1 MNSNLRFILK
11 ITGIHILTYIF
22 CGIIFSTLFNYDSLF
37 AMNGVGEFMKEV
49 GGTSTLIGPLVQ
61 VIRGIL
67 FGIVLLLIKDTFM
80 ERKYGWLKLWIILS
94 IVGIINTPAPAPF
107 SIEGIV
113 YTKLPLEFHLKG
125 APEILVQTLLFSY
138 LSAKPSSKKKK
149 VKFIEYNKNEFIAST
164 VGMVLFSLSGIVL
177 ALIRGV
183 DIAHSVSDIGA
194 FGVMFVAVISIFFIS
209 KYYPKIEN
217 KFKDVLVAVS
227 LYFVLAVLP
236 YIYNLITNSPF
247 NTYLTLLINIIPA
260 MILFFI
266 IKFNYKNA
274 KQFDGQI

>member
-11 ITGIHILTYIF
+11 TTGLHILTYII
-22 CGIIFSTLFNYDSLF
+22 CGIVFSTIFSYHSLF
-37 AMNGVGEFMKEV
+37 SMDGVGEFMKEV

-67 FGIVLLLIKDTFM
+67 FGIALLLIKDTFM
-80 ERKYGWLKLWIILS
+80 ATKYGWLKLWILLS
-94 IVGIINTPAPAPF
+94 VIGIINTPAPAPF

-138 LSAKPSSKKKK
+138 LLAKPASKKKK
-149 VKFIEYNKNEFIAST
+149 IKFIENNKNEFIASM

-177 ALIRGV
+177 ALIGGI
-183 DIAHSVSDIGA
+183 DIASSVGDMGA
-194 FGVMFVAVISIFFIS
+194 FGVMFIAVVSIFFIS
-209 KYYPKIEN
+209 KYYPKTQS
-217 KFKDVLVAVS
+217 KLKDILVAIS

-247 NTYLTLLINIIPA
+247 NTPMTLLINIVPTI
-260 MILFFI
+260 IIFLI
-266 IKFNYKNA
+266 IKFNYKNN
-274 KQFDGQI
+274 KIPTT

>member
-1 MNSNLRFILK
+1 MSNNLK
-11 ITGIHILTYIF
+11 FLLKTVVVHILTYIL
-22 CGIIFSTLFNYDSLF
+22 CGIVFSTIFNYHSLF
-37 AMNGVGEFMKEV
+37 AMDGVDGFMKEI
-49 GGTSTLIGPLVQ
+49 GGSSTLIGPLIQ

-67 FGIVLLLIKDTFM
+67 FGIVLLLFKDTFLGK
-80 ERKYGWLKLWIILS
+80 KYGWLKLWAILS
-94 IVGIINTPAPAPF
+94 IIGVINTPGPAPF

-125 APEILVQTLLFSY
+125 APELLIQTLLFSY
-138 LSAKPSSKKKK
+138 LIAKPSKEKKI
-149 VKFIEYNKNEFIAST
+149 KFIEENKSDFVSAI
-164 VGMVLFSLSGIVL
+164 VCMVLFSLSGIVL
-177 ALIRGV
+177 ALIRGIS
-183 DIAHSVSDIGA
+183 IASSVGDLGA
-194 FGVMFVAVISIFFIS
+194 FGIMFIDVISTFFIS
-209 KYYPKIEN
+209 KNYSNIKSKY
-217 KFKDVLVAVS
+217 KDTIIVII
-227 LYFVLAVLP
+227 LYFLLSILP